1 MLITE
6 EENVMTPYAAYLI
19 TQDILEQRRRE
30 GDRARL
36 VRGTVVRRTKK
47 SGRARSTSPEEVSH
61 VSRPL

>member
-6 EENVMTPYAAYLI
+6 QEMVMTPYAAYLI
-19 TQDILEQRRRE
+19 TQDILDQRRRE

-36 VRGTVVRRTKK
+36 VRQGALKRNKK
-47 SGRARSTSPEEVSH
+47 NGRDRSSSQEVTD

>member
-6 EENVMTPYAAYLI
+6 EEIVMTPYAAYLI
-19 TQDILEQRRRE
+19 SQDILDQRRRE

-36 VRGTVVRRTKK
+36 VRQGALRRSKK
-47 SGRARSTSPEEVSH
+47 NGRNRASSQEVTD